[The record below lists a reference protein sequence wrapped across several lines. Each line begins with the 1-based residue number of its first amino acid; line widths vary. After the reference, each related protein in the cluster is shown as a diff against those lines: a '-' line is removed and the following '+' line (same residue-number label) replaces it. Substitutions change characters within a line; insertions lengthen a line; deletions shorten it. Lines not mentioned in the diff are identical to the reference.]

1 MNYSVGDIVLI
12 DVSGPYAVSKWRN
25 LRFLSARSYCYPG
38 RDERTYGT
46 PAFAIGTLVI
56 SEWTSFR

>member
-1 MNYSVGDIVLI
+1 MLI

-25 LRFLSARSYCYPG
+25 LRFLLARSYCDLG

-46 PAFAIGTLVI
+46 PAFAMGTLVI
-56 SEWTSFR
+56 SE

>member
-1 MNYSVGDIVLI
+1 MKCTGGEIMLI

-25 LRFLSARSYCYPG
+25 LRFLLARSYCDLG

-46 PAFAIGTLVI
+46 PAFAMGTLVI
-56 SEWTSFR
+56 SE